1 MRKFEKVSRIEEDI
15 RLPERATKKSA
26 GYDFFAIED
35 IEIPPYKLGDKPF
48 KVATGIKVKM
58 LDDETLELVNRS
70 SNPEKKNLV
79 IPNSIGVIDADYYN
93 NKDTEGEMFFTFYNL
108 NTQSVKIAK
117 GEKIGQGIFR
127 KYLIVDNDNA
137 TGERIGGFGSTGK

>member
-1 MRKFEKVSRIEEDI
+1 MRKFFKVSRIKEDI
-15 RLPERATKKSA
+15 KLPERATEKSA

-35 IEIPPYKLGDKPF
+35 VEIPPYKLGDKPF

-58 LDDETLELVNRS
+58 LDDESLELLNRS

-79 IPNSIGVIDADYYN
+79 IPQSLGLIDADYYN
-93 NKDTEGEMFFTFYNL
+93 NSVNEGEVFFTFYNL
-108 NTQSVKIAK
+108 NTQSVSIKK
-117 GEKIGQGIFR
+117 GEKVGQGVFR

-137 TGERIGGFGSTGK
+137 KGVRQGGFGSTGK

>member
-15 RLPERATKKSA
+15 RMPERATEKSA

-35 IEIPPYKLGDKPF
+35 VEIPPYKLGDKPF
-48 KVATGIKVKM
+48 NVATGIKVQM
-58 LDDETLELVNRS
+58 LDDEDLELLNRS

-79 IPNSIGVIDADYYN
+79 IPQSLGLIDADYYN
-93 NKDTEGEMFFTFYNL
+93 SPKNEGEVFFSFYNL
-108 NTQSVKIAK
+108 NTQPVSIKK
-117 GEKIGQGIFR
+117 GEKLGQGVFR

-137 TGERIGGFGSTGK
+137 KGVRQGGFGSTGK